1 MKATFA
7 LLCSLALVACANSSQ
22 TLQLSPNPG
31 EHRFLISCP
40 LKEPIE
46 VISIGKNG
54 KDAQSRLKNI
64 DMSYGHCS
72 QKYLGHNSG
81 TYGAW
86 ASLLYQE
93 NEKKRELARRQ
104 EIEAR
109 EAEERAKQAEIK
121 RRRLAM
127 EQACLNYGFK
137 LNTDQFAN
145 CIKDLNIAMR
155 AAEREERLAMEM
167 RDEVARQGALERAQ
181 EAETARQARWNAIF
195 QTVVNAGVA
204 TYNTNRQ
211 ISNDN
216 LNASQIM
223 MNNTMNTNRI
233 IRNQNR

>member
-1 MKATFA
+1 MKVTFA
-7 LLCSLALVACANSSQ
+7 LICSLALVACANSSQ
-22 TLQLSPNPG
+22 TLYLSPNPG

-54 KDAQSRLKNI
+54 KDAKSRLKNI
-64 DMSYGHCS
+64 DMSYGYCS

-86 ASLLYQE
+86 AALIYQE

-137 LNTDQFAN
+137 YDTDQFAH
-145 CIKDLNIAMR
+145 CIKDLTIAVR

-167 RDEVARQGALERAQ
+167 RNEVARQGALGRAQ
-181 EAETARQARWNAIF
+181 EAKSASEARWNAIL
-195 QTVVNAGVA
+195 QSVVQAGVA
-204 TYNTNRQ
+204 TANTNRQ

-216 LNASQIM
+216 F
-223 MNNTMNTNRI
+223 NTNRI
-233 IRNQNR
+233 IFNQNLNRR